1 MELEPLRAISGLF
14 LTASLQKWA
23 ERNPH
28 EWLNFLSFHMFSLL
42 YCWCQ
47 LISEPWMPASW
58 RILRSGLSSIA
69 LPTSLRSF
77 WLTWR
82 VYPALSQASVH
93 WKNVQPRHIRYIRW
107 ESSFSQGPTHLCQ
120 DSPGKKRK
128 VNNNCSNDFLRCR
141 KMCCRHYPVLL
152 DVIENYWSRLWQKQQ
167 GKQSEKQSS
176 YFHKTLSRL

>member
-1 MELEPLRAISGLF
+1 MSWGAWGANLSPGVRHGACYSAFRADVKWSWSLF
-14 LTASLQKWA
+14 GPFLVFLLTASLQKWA

-47 LISEPWMPASW
+47 LIVLISEPWMPASW

-82 VYPALSQASVH
+82 VYPALSQAFVH
-93 WKNVQPRHIRYIRW
+93 WKNVQPKHIRW

-120 DSPGKKRK
+120 DSPGKKK
-128 VNNNCSNDFLRCR
+128 ESEQ
-141 KMCCRHYPVLL
+141 KLL
-152 DVIENYWSRLWQKQQ
+152 QW
-167 GKQSEKQSS
+167 
-176 YFHKTLSRL
+176 FPTLP